1 MNSPGRFG
9 WSMLS
14 WTRAKRSEAP
24 GLPVRKSV
32 LILVLA
38 LLGLGLAGCGGGD
51 QNVPDGA
58 VAVVDGEE
66 ITKSDFDA
74 LMARAK
80 TSYEQN
86 KRAFPKVGT
95 PEYKTLQNQAVQYL
109 VQQEKYRQ
117 KADDLDIKIE
127 DKEVNERLKQVKDQY
142 FNGDERKYQANLKQQ
157 GLTEEQVRREIEN
170 QLISEKIYEKV
181 TEGVKVDDAAITDYY
196 NKHKSDY
203 KVAASRDVRHILVA
217 KKALADTI
225 HSQLES
231 GGNFAALAKQYSTDP
246 GSKQNGGKLTV
257 RKGETVPQFDKVAF
271 ELKKGQLSEPVKTQY
286 GWHIIEALSDV
297 KPPSTTALKDVKE
310 QIRQQLLQEKR
321 QKAITDWSKD
331 TNDEFKDQI
340 TYQVGYAPP
349 TTGTTTSSN

>member
-1 MNSPGRFG
+1 
-9 WSMLS
+9 
-14 WTRAKRSEAP
+14 
-24 GLPVRKSV
+24 
-32 LILVLA
+32 
-38 LLGLGLAGCGGGD
+38 
-51 QNVPDGA
+51 
-58 VAVVDGEE
+58 
-66 ITKSDFDA
+66 
-74 LMARAK
+74 
-80 TSYEQN
+80 
-86 KRAFPKVGT
+86 
-95 PEYKTLQNQAVQYL
+95 VQYL

-117 KADDLDIKIE
+117 KADDLDIKVE

-142 FNGDERKYQANLKQQ
+142 FNGDDRKYQANLKQQ

-181 TEGVKVDDAAITDYY
+181 TEGVKVDDAAISDYY
-196 NKHKSDY
+196 AKHKSDY

-231 GGNFAALAKQYSTDP
+231 GGNFAALAKKYSTDP

-257 RKGETVPQFDKVAF
+257 RKGETAPQFDKVAF
-271 ELKKGQLSEPVKTQY
+271 ELKKGQLSQPVKTQY
-286 GWHIIEALSDV
+286 GWHLIEALSDV
-297 KPPSTTALKDVKE
+297 KPPSTTPLKDVKE

-331 TNDEFKDQI
+331 TNNEFKDQI

-349 TTGTTTSSN
+349 ATGTTTSSN